1 MIRNIV
7 FDLGSVLVDFH
18 PVEGMKRLGFSDE
31 AIKSFQENIFSG
43 IWEECDRK
51 PLSDKEIRELF
62 KKNAVG
68 FEKEV
73 DLLWD
78 NITYV
83 TAVYDYSC
91 KWIKGLKERGFHVY
105 VLSNFGKQAFETN
118 SRLYTFLE
126 DMDGRVISYEIEKIK
141 PEPEIYQCLFER
153 YGLVP
158 SESVFIDDRRINID
172 GAIRCGMKGIVFE
185 NYEQASAELERVIA
199 EEMQMK

>member
-18 PVEGMKRLGFSDE
+18 PVEGMKSLGFSDE
-31 AIKSFQENIFSG
+31 AVESFQKNIFSG

-51 PLSDKEIRELF
+51 PLSDKEIRDLF
-62 KKNAVG
+62 KKHVKG
-68 FEKEV
+68 FEREV
-73 DLLWD
+73 DVLWD
-78 NITYV
+78 NISSV

-91 KWIKGLKERGFHVY
+91 RWIKSLKQRGFHVY

-126 DMDGRVISYEIEKIK
+126 DMDGQVISYEIQQIK
-141 PEPEIYQCLFER
+141 PEPEIYQCLFEK

-172 GAIRCGMKGIVFE
+172 GAVKCGMKGIVFE
-185 NYEQASAELERVIA
+185 SYEQAAADLESVIA
-199 EEMQMK
+199 QG

>member
-18 PVEGMKRLGFSDE
+18 PVEGMKTLGFSDE
-31 AIKSFQENIFSG
+31 AIKSFQENIFSDL
-43 IWEECDRK
+43 WEECDRK
-51 PLSDKEIRELF
+51 PIGDREIRDLF
-62 KKNAVG
+62 KSRVKG
-68 FEKEV
+68 FESEV

-78 NITYV
+78 NISSV

-91 KWIKGLKERGFHVY
+91 QWIKSLKERGFHVY

-126 DMDGRVISYEIEKIK
+126 DMDGKVISYEIERIK

-185 NYEQASAELERVIA
+185 SYEQTVAQLESLIA
-199 EEMQMK
+199 QG